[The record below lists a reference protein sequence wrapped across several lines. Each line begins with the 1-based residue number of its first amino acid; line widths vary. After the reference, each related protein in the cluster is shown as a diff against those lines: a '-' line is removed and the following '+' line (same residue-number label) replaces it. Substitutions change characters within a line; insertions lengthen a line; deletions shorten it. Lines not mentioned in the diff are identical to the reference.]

1 VATAKSAYELAKKYS
16 IEMPITAEI
25 YRVLYE
31 HKDPKIAVHE
41 LMTRSPK
48 VEGEY

>member
-1 VATAKSAYELAKKYS
+1 
-16 IEMPITAEI
+16 MPITAEI

-31 HKDPKIAVHE
+31 NKDPKKAVRD

-48 VEGEY
+48 SEEEN